1 MNALIIGG
9 TSGLGLE
16 LARRWA
22 EAGDSVVITG
32 RTAPAVPQQRVLFHK
47 LDLDAA
53 DLPQKMAALVKDLP
67 RIDVLVYAAG
77 FYQEG
82 TITDLSEADIEKML
96 NVGGRGLVF
105 GLRALLQK
113 QAELPEFISITSS
126 SQYVPR
132 QLEPIYNFVKAGA
145 GHLAA
150 SMAEDGRI
158 AKVLHVAPS
167 GMQTA
172 FWRDQP
178 SKDVSGHL
186 DPKWV
191 ADEIDKLRKKDYRYK
206 YVRIQ
211 RDPARVEEVE
221 TK

>member
-9 TSGLGLE
+9 TSGLGLA

-22 EAGDSVVITG
+22 EAGASVVITG
-32 RTAPAVPQQRVLFHK
+32 RTAPVVPAEHVSFQK

-53 DLPQKMAALVKDLP
+53 DLPQKMAALVQDLP
-67 RIDVLVYAAG
+67 EIDVFVYAAG

-82 TITDLSEADIEKML
+82 RITDLSEKEIETML
-96 NVGGRGLVF
+96 NVGGRGMLF

-113 QAELPEFISITSS
+113 QAELPEFISVTSS
-126 SQYVPR
+126 SQYVAR
-132 QLEPIYNFVKAGA
+132 QLEPVYNFVKAGA
-145 GHLAA
+145 GHFAA

-172 FWRDQP
+172 FWRDKP
-178 SKDVSGHL
+178 SKDVSGYL

-191 ADEIDKLRKKDYRYK
+191 AAEIDKLRKKDYRYK
-206 YVRIQ
+206 YVRVQ
-211 RDPARVEEVE
+211 RDPARIEEVE
-221 TK
+221 TT

>member
-22 EAGDSVVITG
+22 TAGDSVVITG
-32 RTAPAVPQQRVLFHK
+32 RTAPAVPEERVSFQR
-47 LDLDAA
+47 LDLNAA
-53 DLPQKMAALVKDLP
+53 DMPQKMADLLNGLP
-67 RIDVLVYAAG
+67 QIDVLVYAAG

-82 TITDLSEADIEKML
+82 RITDLSTGDIEKML
-96 NVGGRGLVF
+96 NVGGRGMLF

-132 QLEPIYNFVKAGA
+132 QAEPVYNFVKAGA

-178 SKDVSGHL
+178 AKDISGYL